1 MMRKYKCKSKGI
13 GEVSIME
20 VAEVAVKM
28 TREREVLEMADTK
41 KRKKRDGDF
50 EMSPTVPRVRNHSGV
65 SFATA
70 SLESPA
76 GELSSQG
83 NTVSCKPAVSST
95 FDDALATCFTDNE
108 SSNVTKGSSKYV
120 DLDEDSVE
128 IATSNSEFRQSR
140 ETILSSEIKVELD
153 KLKSTPRPQHTK
165 SRRRLSTEPKMS
177 SEADLD
183 EFFAAA
189 EKDLHKRFAEKYNFD
204 FAKEEPLEGRYEW
217 VRQ

>member
-13 GEVSIME
+13 GEVAIME

-28 TREREVLEMADTK
+28 TRERDVLEMADTK
-41 KRKKRDGDF
+41 KRKKRDGDV
-50 EMSPTVPRVRNHSGV
+50 EMSPTVARVRNHSRV
-65 SFATA
+65 SVATA

-83 NTVSCKPAVSST
+83 NTVSCKLAVSST
-95 FDDALATCFTDNE
+95 FDDALATCFADNE

-140 ETILSSEIKVELD
+140 ETILSSEIKVELE
-153 KLKSTPRPQHTK
+153 STPRPQHAK
-165 SRRRLSTEPKMS
+165 SRRRLSTEPKMP
-177 SEADLD
+177 SEVDLD